1 MDCFIVTVDISSR
14 QHSICSA
21 MDEVQAN
28 PVFETILEKL
38 RGFRIS
44 VEGRLEEIET
54 RLSNLQATALDTR
67 ADVLEIKKLLRNHLN
82 LPV

>member
-1 MDCFIVTVDISSR
+1 
-14 QHSICSA
+14 

-44 VEGRLEEIET
+44 VEGKLEEIET